1 MDYSTPAMNHIRPIR
16 VVNIPRVNMDDPYV
30 YMAVQHLYRSLRHV
44 SRFTRRANKSIQPI
58 NRHMTR
64 VNRAN
69 HVYPRCVCRAPPQQ
83 QKQETRQ
90 QRSKRG
96 YNEMPQIHFK
106 NVPYS
111 VTFKEI
117 KDFFSKFGEVAEL
130 LLPRNHIHGN
140 PNKGYGFLRFRTI
153 KSTGVC
159 YHAMRNSVQ
168 RIGGRC
174 ISVDFVKKYKPP
186 QEDRQYVRQLFVGN
200 YPSDK
205 TDSDLKALFSE
216 LGEVSNAFLLG
227 DGKGGHRGKGFLS
240 YKNPDVAFYA
250 EKHFC
255 GKIVASDSE
264 NQFWWQNGAIVA
276 SESERDFRVQNGE
289 IVAGKRIYVRLTY
302 EFKAIDEKSGE
313 CRPSEFTKRRTPSIS
328 TASTDSLEDNGMPQ

>member
-1 MDYSTPAMNHIRPIR
+1 
-16 VVNIPRVNMDDPYV
+16 
-30 YMAVQHLYRSLRHV
+30 
-44 SRFTRRANKSIQPI
+44 
-58 NRHMTR
+58 
-64 VNRAN
+64 
-69 HVYPRCVCRAPPQQ
+69 
-83 QKQETRQ
+83 
-90 QRSKRG
+90 
-96 YNEMPQIHFK
+96 MPQIHFK

-205 TDSDLKALFSE
+205 TDSDLKALFSQ
-216 LGEVSNAFLLG
+216 LGEVSKTSLLD
-227 DGKGGHRGKGFLS
+227 DGKGGHRGKGFVS
-240 YKNPDVAFYA
+240 YVNPDVAFYA
-250 EKHFC
+250 KKYFH
-255 GKIVASDSE
+255 GLIVAC
-264 NQFWWQNGAIVA
+264 
-276 SESERDFRVQNGE
+276 ESEHDFRVQNGE
-289 IVAGKRIYVRLTY
+289 IVAGKRIYVRLDY

-313 CRPSEFTKRRTPSIS
+313 CRYSDFTKRRTPSIT
-328 TASTDSLEDNGMPQ
+328 TASTDSSEDSGMHQ